1 MTTLRNKTSR
11 LAMVDPDNL
20 PLRTHVSNYRFC
32 CHQII
37 QFLSGK
43 LWASSLIRTFRKYHY
58 RLSFVSRLILCRGRV
73 KWWVTTSSYK
83 TWWRMAKMNHQ
94 PTVLPHAL
102 YLELHNWEWTKIDLR
117 SLLILFW
124 VKPMSLLVTI
134 FGLSLNRLAIT
145 LQLRLFNLRV
155 KDSRSKERARS
166 FRALN

>member
-1 MTTLRNKTSR
+1 
-11 LAMVDPDNL
+11 MVDPDNL
-20 PLRTHVSNYRFC
+20 LLRTHVSNYRFC

-43 LWASSLIRTFRKYHY
+43 LWASSLIRTFRKFLYL
-58 RLSFVSRLILCRGRV
+58 LSFASHLILYRDRV

-94 PTVLPHAL
+94 PIVLLHAL

-134 FGLSLNRLAIT
+134 FGLSLNRLATI
-145 LQLRLFNLRV
+145 LQLRLFSLRG
-155 KDSRSKERARS
+155 KDSRFKERARS
-166 FRALN
+166 FRALS